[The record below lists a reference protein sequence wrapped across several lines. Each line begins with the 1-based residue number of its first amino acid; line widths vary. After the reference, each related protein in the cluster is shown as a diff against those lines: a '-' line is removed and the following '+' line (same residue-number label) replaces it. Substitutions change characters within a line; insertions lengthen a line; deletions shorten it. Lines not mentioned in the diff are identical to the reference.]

1 VNCKA
6 EIFDLPFLFSTAS
19 KIESN
24 PSTRLLSLLQPFNT
38 SSIVG
43 SYKCAE
49 GLAERYWVYNAAL
62 SMVEEVYFIPG
73 KEAAA
78 E

>member
-1 VNCKA
+1 
-6 EIFDLPFLFSTAS
+6 
-19 KIESN
+19 
-24 PSTRLLSLLQPFNT
+24 LSAVINVQR
-38 SSIVG
+38 
-43 SYKCAE
+43 